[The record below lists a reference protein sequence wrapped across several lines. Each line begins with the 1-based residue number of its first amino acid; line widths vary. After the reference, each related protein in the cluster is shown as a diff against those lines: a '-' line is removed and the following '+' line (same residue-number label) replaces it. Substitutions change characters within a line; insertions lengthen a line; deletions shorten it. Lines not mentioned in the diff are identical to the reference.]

1 MTDAVTIENGF
12 AATGA
17 GEWLSGRPQPV
28 AFSGSARRRGLRGW
42 AVRDRS
48 SLSLVETSGKS
59 YFADASRPFLTFI
72 PCAAPLK
79 AVSSKVLVAPAA
91 SRVGAEAVKPIPF
104 SASNAF
110 AVTEF
115 AHKDEKSC
123 WVVMATVSRTLR
135 VPLADGE
142 TLSVKPDSV
151 VAWTGEKPTGFCA
164 RLGLLDFILPRM
176 PSTLVLNFHGP
187 CVVWIEGGDSSRRDV
202 RGRFAGRRQ
211 V

>member
-72 PCAAPLK
+72 PCAAPVK
-79 AVSSKVLVAPAA
+79 AVSSKVLVAPAV
-91 SRVGAEAVKPIPF
+91 SRVSAESIKPIPF

-110 AVTEF
+110 SVTEF

-135 VPLADGE
+135 VAVADGE
-142 TLSVKPDSV
+142 TLSVKPDAV
-151 VAWTGEKPTGFCA
+151 VAWTGEKPTGYCA
-164 RLGLLDFILPRM
+164 KLRLVDFILPRA

-187 CVVWIEGGDSSRRDV
+187 SIVWIEGDSPRRRDMP
-202 RGRFAGRRQ
+202 GRFAGRRI